1 MKKVLLSSI
10 ISVVILVAVAGI
22 FIYYQYYRNEST
34 SLYEAIPS
42 DVAWVI
48 SVDPTTGDLKRLAN
62 TGFFNNHDSVAV
74 LDDWYKSLISLD
86 SAVVKN
92 QALRSIFKTYPLVV
106 SGHVTGPNTFSEIYY
121 LRLNNTNPDG
131 EADQLVMGIL
141 GKKVKK
147 QTRNYNG
154 TEIREVRLDSARM
167 FTWSVSKGVF
177 IGSFTPYLVEDALRQ
192 QKYIKSTSPAVKL
205 MSFVDTNKKNLV
217 IGIHYNG
224 FHKWVLTQL
233 NTLSGLK
240 LEPLQR
246 VGEWS
251 IAKLTIKSDCIT
263 FQGTTTV
270 DGSNQFLSLFKDQ
283 KSVPLNVFKILP
295 SRTAAVVAWGFS
307 SPTVWLDDFADYL
320 KDNNGNTSSTKNKVY
335 FEDWIGNEVSLIVT
349 EPVSESND
357 NNYFAA
363 VAINNLTLCQKKML
377 EVSEMGSNN
386 KPLEESHNGITIRKL
401 KKNDLIPSVLGP
413 LFNKLN
419 GSYYCI
425 INNYFVASNQVAAL
439 RGFIN
444 DNKNKNLLIDQNRFK
459 AITNVVHPFGNLY
472 FYSGFPQSEKIFKS
486 IAAPSWLNWL
496 TQYGNK
502 VKGWNGIALNIG
514 SSNGVFNTTGCLSY
528 FTKVSQGPQALWDYK
543 CDTNIIAG
551 PFVPKADHDVLF
563 VQDANL
569 ALIAVGKDGVLKWK
583 KTLDSE
589 IKGQIKIVDFY
600 NNGSAHYVFNTIS
613 KIYMLDSLG
622 DNVGNYPIQLP
633 DSATTGIGVFQLNYN
648 TSNQL
653 FVCCRNMSV
662 YGYEL
667 SGIPLINYQT
677 NTLSAIVKTPPWLSV
692 YGSKRY
698 ITVVD
703 VSGNCY
709 FITPLGDKKLKL
721 NETIGKPTVDRIF
734 TSKDTSSMFV
744 WATGKGV
751 LKCAKGSG
759 GSVTC
764 FNPDNESIKDITL
777 ARKNKKTYYAG
788 YDGSSILVFNEDGS
802 LKTNHQIPSNTSI
815 KDLTILMDYDDVYV
829 SYREAETNK
838 LYLFDGLGRVCKG
851 FPIGGFSPTKDISS
865 SNLEFVFKSGNN
877 SFSLYK
883 IE

>member
-10 ISVVILVAVAGI
+10 ISVVILVAVAGV

-42 DVAWVI
+42 DVAWVV

-62 TGFFNNHDSVAV
+62 TGFFSNHDSIAV
-74 LDDWYKSLISLD
+74 LDDWYKSLVSLD

-92 QALRSIFKTYPLVV
+92 QALRKIFKTYPLVV

-121 LRLNNTNPDG
+121 LRLNNANPDG

-251 IAKLTIKSDCIT
+251 IAKLSIKSDCIT
-263 FQGTTTV
+263 FQGTTIV
-270 DGSNQFLSLFKDQ
+270 DGANQFLSLFKDQ

-295 SRTAAVVAWGFS
+295 SRTAAVVVWGIS

-320 KDNNGNTSSTKNKVY
+320 QENNGNSGAKKNKVY
-335 FEDWIGNEVSLIVT
+335 FEDWIGNEISLIVT
-349 EPVSESND
+349 EPISESND

-363 VAINNLTLCQKKML
+363 VAVNNVALCQKKML
-377 EVSEMGSNN
+377 EVSELGNN
-386 KPLEESHNGITIRKL
+386 SKPLEENYNGIAIRKL

-413 LFNKLN
+413 LFSKLN

-444 DNKNKNLLIDQNRFK
+444 DNKNKNLLIDQDRFK
-459 AITNVVHPFGNLY
+459 KITSMVHPFGNLY
-472 FYSGFPQSEKIFKS
+472 FYAGFPQSEKIFKS
-486 IAAPSWLNWL
+486 IAAPGWLDWL

-502 VKGWNGIALNIG
+502 VKGWNGLALNIG

-528 FTKVSQGPQALWDYK
+528 FTNVSQIPQAIWDYQ
-543 CDTNIIAG
+543 CDTTIIAG
-551 PFVPKADHDVLF
+551 PFVPKADHDMLF

-569 ALIAVGKDGVLKWK
+569 ALTAVGKDGVLKWK
-583 KTLDSE
+583 KSLDSE
-589 IKGQIKIVDFY
+589 IKGEIKTVDFY
-600 NNGSAHYVFNTIS
+600 NNGSLQYVFNTLS

-648 TSNQL
+648 TSAQL
-653 FVCCRNMSV
+653 FVCCRNMAV

-677 NTLSAIVKTPPWLSV
+677 VTLSSSVKTPPWLSV
-692 YGSKRY
+692 YGAKRY

-703 VSGNCY
+703 VSGVCY
-709 FITPLGDKKLKL
+709 FITPVGDKKLKL
-721 NETIGKPTVDRIF
+721 DQSIGKPTASRIF
-734 TSKDTSSMFV
+734 AATDSSSLFV
-744 WATGKGV
+744 WETNEGI
-751 LKCAKGSG
+751 LKSAKGTG
-759 GSVTC
+759 ESVTH
-764 FNPDNESIKDITL
+764 FSSDNESINDVTL
-777 ARKNKKTYYAG
+777 ARKNDKTYFAG
-788 YDGSSILVFNEDGS
+788 SDGESIYVFNADGTE
-802 LKTNHQIPSNTSI
+802 KVKFPIPANTTI
-815 KDLTILMDYDDVYV
+815 KDLTILLDYDDVYV
-829 SYREAETNK
+829 SYINAETNNF
-838 LYLFDGLGRVCKG
+838 YLFDSFGKTCKG
-851 FPIGGFSPTKDISS
+851 FPIAGYTAAKDISS
-865 SNLEFVFKSGNN
+865 SNLEFVFRSANN
-877 SFSLYK
+877 SFSLYQIK
-883 IE
+883 